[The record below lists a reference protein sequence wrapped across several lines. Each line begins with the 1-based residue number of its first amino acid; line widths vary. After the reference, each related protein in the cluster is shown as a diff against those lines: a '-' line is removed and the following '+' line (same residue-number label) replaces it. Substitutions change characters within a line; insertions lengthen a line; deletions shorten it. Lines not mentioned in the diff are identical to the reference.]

1 MTDSTEPNPPAPPS
15 KGKKT
20 VGRILSLVVVL
31 GALVLAFYLI
41 THGEHYPRT
50 DDAYVQARYITVAAE
65 VPGRIA
71 ELPVQDGLA
80 VETGQLLVQIDPKSY
95 ELAVASSV
103 AQIEALEAQ
112 LSEAERQREAAL
124 ELVETSRANTERA
137 LAQEQ
142 LAQSTYERM
151 GPLAEEGFVTKERYD
166 AVTSA
171 WEQARAGVLMA
182 KSSELSAELAV
193 PSLDT
198 LRAELKAARVRLAQ
212 AELELERTRVLASFP
227 GRIVNCDIAPGMMTM
242 PGEPLFTLVDTREWF
257 VMANYREGDLKNI
270 HLGDKAKV
278 RLLTLPNKTFTGEV
292 VSIGH
297 GVQNSDTYNVGP
309 LPIVRSDLDWVRL
322 AQRFPVRIRIDQ
334 PEPEEAF
341 RIGASAVVVVE

>member
-1 MTDSTEPNPPAPPS
+1 MTDSTEPNPPAPPP

-20 VGRILSLVVVL
+20 AGRILSLVVVL
-31 GALVLAFYLI
+31 GALALALYLI

-65 VPGRIA
+65 VPGRISG
-71 ELPVQDGLA
+71 LPVRDGLA
-80 VETGQLLVQIDPKSY
+80 VEPGELLVQIDPKSY
-95 ELAVASSV
+95 VLAVAAAT

-112 LSEAERQREAAL
+112 LSEAERQRGAAL
-124 ELVETSRANTERA
+124 ELVETSKANTERA

-142 LAQSTYERM
+142 LALSTRERM
-151 GPLAEEGFVTKERYD
+151 APLAQEGFVTQERFD
-166 AVTSA
+166 SVTSA
-171 WEQARAGVLMA
+171 WEQARASVLMA

-212 AELELERTRVLASFP
+212 AELELERTQVRANFP

-242 PGEPLFTLVDTREWF
+242 PGEPLFTLVDTSEWF

-270 HLGDKAKV
+270 RLGDKARV

-297 GVQNSDTYNVGP
+297 GVQNSDTYNFGP
-309 LPIVRSDLDWVRL
+309 LPVVRNDLDWVRL
-322 AQRFPVRIRIDQ
+322 AQRFPVRIRINQ
-334 PEPEEAF
+334 PEPEAAF
-341 RIGASAVVVVE
+341 RIGAGAVVVIE